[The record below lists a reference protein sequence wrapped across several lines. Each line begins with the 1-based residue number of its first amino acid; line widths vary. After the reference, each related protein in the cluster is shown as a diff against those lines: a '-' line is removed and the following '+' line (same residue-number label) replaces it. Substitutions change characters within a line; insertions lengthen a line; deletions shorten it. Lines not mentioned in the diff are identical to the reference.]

1 MKPIFILFMFLII
14 GCSSADVGV
23 TEVMMRINSHTV
35 ECVGEAE
42 GNCLLVQEGDQIG
55 TENWELFYFED
66 SIIGFDYEPGFIYT
80 ILVKKTPVKNPP
92 MDGSSI
98 EYSLVKILNKE
109 EPQAGY

>member
-1 MKPIFILFMFLII
+1 MKSISTLIVFLII

-23 TEVMMRINSHTV
+23 NEIKMRINSHTV

-55 TENWELFYFED
+55 TDDWELFYYED
-66 SIIGFDYEPGFIYT
+66 SILGFNYEPGYIYN
-80 ILVKKTPVKNPP
+80 IIVKKTPLENPP

-98 EYSLVKILNKE
+98 VYELVRIVSKE
-109 EPQAGY
+109 